1 MTVLD
6 VGCGA
11 GAFTAALAASGILP
25 RGGGG
30 DENSNA
36 GALDDSWIEVDLL
49 DPSPSA
55 LRAASASLAPPMT
68 LGALRCAAVQ
78 DFHAALV
85 SERAH
90 KSEKEPT
97 TGDDRRSSSTT
108 ALLPPT
114 KQYDV
119 VWAHHA
125 LATVP
130 IGRDVGRDGVDR
142 SLASFLRATRALTR
156 PGGICF
162 VTVVTADSH
171 DARFHELYHREFGRG
186 SAFHAVERAR
196 RGPAPGA
203 PMSGGG
209 GGASPETT
217 RDDRRAS
224 ARLAA
229 SSSSSS
235 NAFAFASTATAEHVE
250 AALAARG
257 APRVRTDAACAT
269 VVDAAD
275 ATRLEAFLRGTAG
288 DDAVSLDTMLANPR
302 VGAYVASCRTP
313 DGRKYAF
320 PQNVAH
326 FTM

>member
-1 MTVLD
+1 
-6 VGCGA
+6 
-11 GAFTAALAASGILP
+11 
-25 RGGGG
+25 
-30 DENSNA
+30 
-36 GALDDSWIEVDLL
+36 
-49 DPSPSA
+49 
-55 LRAASASLAPPMT
+55 MT

-90 KSEKEPT
+90 KSKKEPT
-97 TGDDRRSSSTT
+97 TTGGDDRRSSATT

-130 IGRDVGRDGVDR
+130 IGRAVGRDGVDR

-162 VTVVTADSH
+162 VSVVTADSH

-229 SSSSSS
+229 ASSSSSS
-235 NAFAFASTATAEHVE
+235 NAFASASTATAEHVE

>member
-1 MTVLD
+1 
-6 VGCGA
+6 
-11 GAFTAALAASGILP
+11 
-25 RGGGG
+25 
-30 DENSNA
+30 
-36 GALDDSWIEVDLL
+36 
-49 DPSPSA
+49 
-55 LRAASASLAPPMT
+55 
-68 LGALRCAAVQ
+68 VQ
-78 DFHAALV
+78 DFHAATV
-85 SERAH
+85 S
-90 KSEKEPT
+90 KKTKNEPT
-97 TGDDRRSSSTT
+97 TDHRRRSSSTT
-108 ALLPPT
+108 ALPPT

-130 IGRDVGRDGVDR
+130 IGRALGRDGVDR

-156 PGGICF
+156 PGGLCF
-162 VTVVTADSH
+162 VSVVTADSH

-196 RGPAPGA
+196 LGV
-203 PMSGGG
+203 MSGGG
-209 GGASPETT
+209 RPSPSSG
-217 RDDRRAS
+217 DDDQRRAS
-224 ARLAA
+224 AAAAA
-229 SSSSSS
+229 SSNSSSS
-235 NAFAFASTATAEHVE
+235 AFAFASTATTTATAEHVE

-275 ATRLEAFLRGTAG
+275 ATRLEAFLRGVAG